1 MWHHLVFINYVNM
14 VIHAMTFGFQP
25 LKLYVSAVL
34 SFTFE
39 HGESF
44 FGSIFLKV
52 AKVILLKAYLFTLYS
67 VEFSCSTMRA
77 GVNLDELHTKQLKK
91 FSS

>member
-14 VIHAMTFGFQP
+14 VIHAMTFGFQQ

-44 FGSIFLKV
+44 FGSTFLKV
-52 AKVILLKAYLFTLYS
+52 AKVILLEAYLFTLYS

-77 GVNLDELHTKQLKK
+77 GVNLDALHTKQLQN